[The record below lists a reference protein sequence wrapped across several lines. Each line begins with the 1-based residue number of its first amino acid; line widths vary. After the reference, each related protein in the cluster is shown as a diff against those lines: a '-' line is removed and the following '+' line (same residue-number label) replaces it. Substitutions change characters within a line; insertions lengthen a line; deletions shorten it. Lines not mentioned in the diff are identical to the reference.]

1 MPVLATPLNRWSAA
15 NVAQKTDRATK
26 LLDQFSTARANRGT
40 YDSHCRDV
48 ARLCYSEVED
58 FYTDFNNSSHGEKK
72 NLEIFDAT
80 AQHALTQFSSVME
93 SLITP
98 SHSRWHF
105 LSTTD
110 PELKRDQEVKIFY
123 EDVNNVLFNERYD
136 PRAAFQGQMN
146 QAYMSLGAFGTK
158 VMFIDARRGGG
169 LRYKNIFIGD
179 VYFDENHQGI
189 VDQVYRRFDFSNQQA
204 LEAWGEENLPS
215 TVRKEVEN
223 QKFETRHEYVH
234 FTVPNNQIE
243 RDKSDFR
250 GMPYASIFVHKGT
263 QEEVEVSGYRTF
275 PYATSRYF
283 KSPHEVTG
291 RGPCMQVLPD
301 IRTLNQMAHDQL
313 SLLHKAVYPALLV
326 HDDGVFGAGQMD
338 IDISSGGLNFGGVSA
353 EGRPLIQPLNTGAQ
367 PNLNEQHMELK
378 RNTIRQALLVDIF
391 QMVSNK
397 DARMTASEALL
408 RDREKAALLGPVAG
422 REQTEGLSPMIFR
435 ELDILFHQ
443 GKLPEIP
450 EQLLT
455 RTGLGF
461 DIRYEAPISKL
472 QRSEEQIGID
482 RVVEKAVQLAQFDN
496 GEAIKKLDSTEIL
509 LKTMEAGGAPF
520 SILKSEERIAEDQ
533 AAEAAQQQQQ
543 LAAEQAPAQASA
555 MKDIAQA
562 QAIAQGV

>member
-1 MPVLATPLNRWSAA
+1 MPQITE
-15 NVAQKTDRATK
+15 RATQ
-26 LLDQFSTARANRGT
+26 LLQQYSNARANRGT

-98 SHSRWHF
+98 AHSRWHF
-105 LSTTD
+105 LGSTD
-110 PELKRDQEVKIFY
+110 PELKRDQEVIKWY
-123 EDVNNVLFNERYD
+123 EEVNTVLFNERYD

-146 QAYMSLGAFGTK
+146 QGYMSLGAFGTK

-169 LRYKNIFIGD
+169 LRYKNIFLGD

-204 LEAWGEENLPS
+204 LEAWGEDAIPD
-215 TVRKEVEN
+215 VVKKELEH
-223 QKFETRHEYVH
+223 QKFDVRHEYVH

-243 RDKSDFR
+243 RDKDDFR

-263 QEEVEVSGYRTF
+263 AYEVEVSGYRTF
-275 PYATSRYF
+275 PYAVSRYF

-313 SLLHKAVYPALLV
+313 SLLHKSVYTALLV

-338 IDISSGGLNFGGVSA
+338 IDLSSGGLNFGGVSA

-378 RNTIRQALLVDIF
+378 RNVIRQALLVDVF
-391 QMVSNK
+391 QMVSQK

-443 GKLPEIP
+443 GKLPDVP
-450 EQLLT
+450 DQLLT
-455 RTGLGF
+455 TRGGLGF

-496 GEAIKKLDSTEIL
+496 GEAISKLDSTEIL
-509 LKTMEAGGAPF
+509 FKTMEASGAPF
-520 SILKSEERIAEDQ
+520 SILKSEEQIAEEQ
-533 AAEAAQQQQQ
+533 AAAQAQQQQQ
-543 LAAEQAPAQASA
+543 MAAEQAPQQAAA
-555 MKDIAQA
+555 MKDMAQA